1 MKIKGYRVNIGNLY
15 VYIIA
20 TWKIIYIRIECPEVF
35 WFPLIHE
42 PFISLLIVVIKFPD
56 TDSQFIPDLK

>member
-35 WFPLIHE
+35 
-42 PFISLLIVVIKFPD
+42 
-56 TDSQFIPDLK
+56 